1 MPPVNSAVSSA
12 IQGVADASMLLTNAK
27 ARGALLVLLLTKLVS
42 ECSNSTLA
50 MMPSWEPLPAAFL
63 HITDTSETH
72 LELEHDVTPNRIDKV
87 ADRYE
92 KYRPTI

>member
-1 MPPVNSAVSSA
+1 MPPVNSAVSVA
-12 IQGVADASMLLTNAK
+12 IQGVTDFSMLATNAK
-27 ARGALLVLLLTKLVS
+27 GNRAPFVILPMKDVS

-50 MMPSWEPLPAAFL
+50 MIESWEPLPAAFL

-72 LELEHDVTPNRIDKV
+72 LELEHDVTPNRIDNV